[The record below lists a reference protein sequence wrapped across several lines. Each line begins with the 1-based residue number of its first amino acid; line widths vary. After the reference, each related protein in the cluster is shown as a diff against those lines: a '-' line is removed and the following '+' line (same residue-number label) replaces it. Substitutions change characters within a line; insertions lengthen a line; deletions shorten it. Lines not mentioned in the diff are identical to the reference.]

1 MPGPLPPGHPG
12 IAPDDEGDGI
22 ERGQGAGFVISADG
36 YALTNHHVVEG
47 ATRVWVYVGESKV
60 EIPVEVVGS
69 DEKSDVAL
77 LKLKGEGRWPFLP
90 LADSDAVNVGDVVVA
105 IGSPFGLE
113 QSVSMGIV
121 SARGRRDITPSG
133 RQGLYD
139 FLQTDASIN
148 PGNSG
153 GPLLDTSGAVVGIN
167 SAVNAAGAG
176 IGFAIPVNQV
186 KRMLPSIV
194 ATGRFERSWIG
205 VSIAPLSSAV
215 QKAMGVPAGRGALV
229 REVVDGGPGAKA
241 GLKAGDVITG
251 FDGKIVHEANELPLL
266 AGDAGVGA
274 KVVLDVVRENATI
287 PITLVLESHPEN
299 AVAAATPAPAAAPAP
314 PKDPSIGVAVVTLD
328 DEHRRRLG
336 LDKDIKG
343 ARISRLRPGSPAFF
357 AGIGVDDVVVSV
369 DGQAIESAEAFAELV
384 KGAKDGAVMRLMLR
398 RRSGD
403 VFAAL
408 EKP

>member
-1 MPGPLPPGHPG
+1 
-12 IAPDDEGDGI
+12 
-22 ERGQGAGFVISADG
+22 
-36 YALTNHHVVEG
+36 
-47 ATRVWVYVGESKV
+47 
-60 EIPVEVVGS
+60 
-69 DEKSDVAL
+69 
-77 LKLKGEGRWPFLP
+77 
-90 LADSDAVNVGDVVVA
+90 
-105 IGSPFGLE
+105 
-113 QSVSMGIV
+113 
-121 SARGRRDITPSG
+121 
-133 RQGLYD
+133 
-139 FLQTDASIN
+139 
-148 PGNSG
+148 
-153 GPLLDTSGAVVGIN
+153 
-167 SAVNAAGAG
+167 
-176 IGFAIPVNQV
+176 
-186 KRMLPSIV
+186 
-194 ATGRFERSWIG
+194 
-205 VSIAPLSSAV
+205 
-215 QKAMGVPAGRGALV
+215 MGVPAGRGALV